1 MRLPRVALVLVAGV
15 SILACNASRKSS
27 AGFRLPD
34 GDPERGRAVFAEM
47 RCHTCHRI
55 AGADFPAPTADPPVP
70 VVLGG
75 EVSYAKTDGD
85 LVTSIINPS
94 HKVVPGLR
102 REQVMR
108 GDASR
113 MPSYGDLMT
122 VRQMIDL
129 VAFLQSR
136 YRVVRPGAP
145 TS

>member
-1 MRLPRVALVLVAGV
+1 MTPLRMLIAAALAPAL
-15 SILACNASRKSS
+15 LACSASPKSS

-47 RCHTCHRI
+47 RCHTCHKV
-55 AGADFPAPTADPPVP
+55 AGAEFPAPTADPPVP
-70 VVLGG
+70 LVLGG
-75 EVSYAKTDGD
+75 EVPYAKTDGE

-94 HKVVPGLR
+94 HKIAPGLR
-102 REQVMR
+102 QEQVMR

-113 MPSYGDLMT
+113 MPNFGDLMT

-129 VAFLQSR
+129 VAYLQSR

-145 TS
+145 TN